1 MEANFL
7 MEPYGS
13 LSDLVISGVWEL
25 SVVAVLYGLLFLLAN
40 VTQRL
45 SFYKGF
51 LLSVCCF
58 CPFFLHAL
66 FFRFL
71 DGIFDF
77 FFHGTAPG
85 CSAALRQNSGN
96 YANGHRLSAAF
107 FPDPD
112 PCPEFC
118 QRAPRS
124 GSPFPAPLSRCDL
137 LWKNKIPQDERFF
150 PALLHG
156 VHLSFPGDLS
166 VQPDLHP
173 GL

>member
-58 CPFFLHAL
+58 CPFFLLAL
-66 FFRFL
+66 FSVSWMEFL
-71 DGIFDF
+71 ISF
-77 FFHGTAPG
+77 FI
-85 CSAALRQNSGN
+85 LKQI
-96 YANGHRLSAAF
+96 
-107 FPDPD
+107 
-112 PCPEFC
+112 
-118 QRAPRS
+118 
-124 GSPFPAPLSRCDL
+124 PF
-137 LWKNKIPQDERFF
+137 Q
-150 PALLHG
+150 
-156 VHLSFPGDLS
+156 
-166 VQPDLHP
+166 
-173 GL
+173 